1 MCSCCQYVTPW
12 GCISANRCS
21 PFKPR
26 IDVSFDG
33 RCGLSI
39 ADQCPS
45 RARKPNGFGLAVG
58 RNDKSINNGLSGPI
72 LAIYADM
79 LEPIRAPR
87 GVADLSEFLG
97 CGGPEMVGGG
107 KGKCCRHAT
116 KSTWSIFCA
125 EMQCVFLCRKSL
137 QIVANPD
144 WLAAQLFDRKKKIY
158 EA

>member
-1 MCSCCQYVTPW
+1 MTVCSCCQYVTPW
-12 GCISANRCS
+12 GCISVNRCS
-21 PFKPR
+21 PFLKPR

-72 LAIYADM
+72 LGLYADM

-87 GVADLSEFLG
+87 GGQISANFLVAAGLKWWAGVRANAGIMQPSRLG
-97 CGGPEMVGGG
+97 HCFVR
-107 KGKCCRHAT
+107 KCNVFFCVENLY
-116 KSTWSIFCA
+116 KS
-125 EMQCVFLCRKSL
+125 
-137 QIVANPD
+137 
-144 WLAAQLFDRKKKIY
+144 
-158 EA
+158 